1 MFTKALASVF
11 ALFFMAILVLI
22 SASLPAAAAK
32 GGRHNSAATS
42 SGFTLV
48 VLNSTDGLAHWGGQV
63 TFAVSTTA
71 TTEPHV
77 SLQCSQ
83 NGVLVY
89 SAQTGFYAGYLW
101 PWTQVMTLSSTAWS
115 GGSGDC
121 VATLYYF
128 SGADVVSL
136 GTLSFTA
143 YP

>member
-1 MFTKALASVF
+1 MFTKTLASIF
-11 ALFFMAILVLI
+11 ALFFMAILVLV

-77 SLQCSQ
+77 SLQCS
-83 NGVLVY
+83 L
-89 SAQTGFYAGYLW
+89 
-101 PWTQVMTLSSTAWS
+101 LSKR
-115 GGSGDC
+115 
-121 VATLYYF
+121 
-128 SGADVVSL
+128 
-136 GTLSFTA
+136 
-143 YP
+143 